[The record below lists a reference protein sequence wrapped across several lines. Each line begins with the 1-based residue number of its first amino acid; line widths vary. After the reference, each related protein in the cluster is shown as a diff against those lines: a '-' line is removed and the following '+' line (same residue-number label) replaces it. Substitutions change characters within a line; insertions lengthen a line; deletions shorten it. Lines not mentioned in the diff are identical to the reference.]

1 MVKSC
6 VNHLP
11 NKTEA
16 SIERIRKSIS
26 PVYETVSAFDE
37 DNGVVTASE
46 KHSAPTRADD
56 KNQIMKSLIQ
66 NDTLSF
72 VPGCEHSSFKKF
84 LCNVMKRMDENKT
97 IKWMEG
103 HYKNIVT
110 EIILQNQC

>member
-37 DNGVVTASE
+37 DNGVVTASG

-103 HYKNIVT
+103 HYINIVT